1 MPVKVTKGENPIKAN
16 GKALVIDGGFCRA
29 YHKKTGISGYTLI
42 SNSRGLRLLEHQNV
56 ADVKEAL
63 KHNKDIESVSKSM
76 ELQTKSTTVADT
88 DEGKVM
94 QEEISDLYSLLLAYQ
109 NGTVKPRD

>member
-1 MPVKVTKGENPIKAN
+1 
-16 GKALVIDGGFCRA
+16 
-29 YHKKTGISGYTLI
+29 
-42 SNSRGLRLLEHQNV
+42 
-56 ADVKEAL
+56 
-63 KHNKDIESVSKSM
+63 M